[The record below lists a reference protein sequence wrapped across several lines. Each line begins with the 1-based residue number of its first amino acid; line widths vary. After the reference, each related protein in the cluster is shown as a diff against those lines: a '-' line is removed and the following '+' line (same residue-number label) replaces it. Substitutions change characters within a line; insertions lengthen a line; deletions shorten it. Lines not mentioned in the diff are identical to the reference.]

1 LLLSFVVSRL
11 PLQALV
17 GEVGMSNELDE
28 LARALFNGQI
38 PPSWRRLAPD
48 TRKSLGNW
56 MIHFQRRYDQVWS
69 V

>member
-1 LLLSFVVSRL
+1 MRVTLSE
-11 PLQALV
+11 LQRALA

-28 LARALFNGQI
+28 VARALFNGQI

-56 MIHFQRRYDQVWS
+56 MIHFQRRLDQVCIP
-69 V
+69 VI